1 MAENKTQPTDQS
13 VDVFIDKIDH
23 EQRRNDSRLIIE
35 MMQKAS
41 QSAPR
46 MWGES
51 IIGFGDVHYKYATG
65 REGDSFL
72 VGFSPRKQNLTLYLT
87 CGINNLEEELKRLG
101 KHKTS
106 VSCLYINKLSD
117 VNLSVLEEIIQK
129 SVEMGPR
136 VLA

>member
-13 VDVFIDKIDH
+13 VDAFIDGIDR
-23 EQRRNDSRLIIE
+23 EQQRTDSHLITE
-35 MMQKAS
+35 MMQRATDMK
-41 QSAPR
+41 PR
-46 MWGES
+46 MWGAN

-129 SVEMGPR
+129 SVQIGPKA
-136 VLA
+136 LA

>member
-1 MAENKTQPTDQS
+1 
-13 VDVFIDKIDH
+13 
-23 EQRRNDSRLIIE
+23 
-35 MMQKAS
+35 
-41 QSAPR
+41 

-51 IIGFGDVHYKYATG
+51 IIGFGDIPYKYATG
-65 REGDSFL
+65 REGDWFL
-72 VGFSPRKQNLTLYLT
+72 VGFSPRKQILTLYLT
-87 CGINNLEEELKRLG
+87 CGINNLEEELQRLG
-101 KHKTS
+101 KDKTS